1 VHPTDVETRRE
12 LAADRAAALARAI
25 DPQTQRG
32 ARPRQRFGL
41 WLVDVGLRLACERP
55 LLSRA

>member
-1 VHPTDVETRRE
+1 MYPMDVETRTE
-12 LAADRAAALARAI
+12 LARDRAAMLGRSAHE
-25 DPQTQRG
+25 T
-32 ARPRQRFGL
+32 ARPSARTRQRFGL

>member
-1 VHPTDVETRRE
+1 M
-12 LAADRAAALARAI
+12 DRAATLARTI

-55 LLSRA
+55 LLSKA

>member
-1 VHPTDVETRRE
+1 MDVQTRRE

>member
-1 VHPTDVETRRE
+1 VYPMDVQTRHE
-12 LAADRAAALARAI
+12 LAADRAAVLARAVG
-25 DPQTQRG
+25 PQNPRG
-32 ARPRQRFGL
+32 VRTRQRFGL

>member
-1 VHPTDVETRRE
+1 MDVRTRRE
-12 LAADRAAALARAI
+12 LAADRAAALGRAI
-25 DPQTQRG
+25 DQTQRG